1 MGALQRRRPDP
12 PRGRAAAMTP
22 FTPANM
28 TDSDDEEEVAPPR
41 PLPDHAAAL
50 VADGQAQ
57 AEQVRGR

>member
-1 MGALQRRRPDP
+1 
-12 PRGRAAAMTP
+12 MTP